1 MRKKELSKVSK
12 VRCNLMQADVY
23 LRNPDICGDCQSNV
37 KNVGKKYYELITKQ
51 MPNGMVQ
58 ELVEVDYPITP
69 ASVKSYAASADY
81 RNDINSALS
90 STPRG
95 KNLGDLTKVQQVLS
109 SDMET
114 ARNLYGNLKKIF
126 ENAQTQAESSAA
138 EPAAT
143 EVKNV

>member
-1 MRKKELSKVSK
+1 MKKEKISKVSK
-12 VRCNLMQADVY
+12 IRCNLMQADVY
-23 LRNPDICGDCQSNV
+23 MRNPDICGDCQSNV
-37 KNVGKKYYELITKQ
+37 KNVGKKYFELVTKQ

-81 RNDINSALS
+81 RNDINAALNS
-90 STPRG
+90 SPRG
-95 KNLGDLTKVQQVLS
+95 KNLGDLTKVQHVLS

-114 ARNLYGNLKKIF
+114 ARNLYSNLKNIF
-126 ENAQTQAESSAA
+126 EKAQTHAEAPAA

-143 EVKNV
+143 EVK